1 MVNRGRHMMLI
12 GARAAKERHGRRRH
26 VFRRHCRKL
35 ALNLHFA
42 LMARQFDRAV
52 AARRFGH
59 IDKQIIYLT
68 GPDCRQHGLAV
79 GIGEGE
85 VTHQSSSFT

>member
-35 ALNLHFA
+35 AFNLHFA